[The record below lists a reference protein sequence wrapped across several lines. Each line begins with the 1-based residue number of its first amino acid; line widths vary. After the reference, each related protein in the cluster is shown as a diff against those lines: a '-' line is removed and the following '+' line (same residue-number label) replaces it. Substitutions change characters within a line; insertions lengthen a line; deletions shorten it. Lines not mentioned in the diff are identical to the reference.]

1 VDNLEELSD
10 IERLTNAF
18 NTAETKWRK
27 YIDTCI
33 CNIIVGYYY
42 ILYYTL
48 YILLYTVLYMLL
60 LLYAMLRNTVHIY
73 M

>member
-27 YIDTCI
+27 YINTCI
-33 CNIIVGYYY
+33 CNIILLLNTVLY
-42 ILYYTL
+42 IIYTII
-48 YILLYTVLYMLL
+48 YCIIYVIILLY
-60 LLYAMLRNTVHIY
+60 AILRNTVHIY